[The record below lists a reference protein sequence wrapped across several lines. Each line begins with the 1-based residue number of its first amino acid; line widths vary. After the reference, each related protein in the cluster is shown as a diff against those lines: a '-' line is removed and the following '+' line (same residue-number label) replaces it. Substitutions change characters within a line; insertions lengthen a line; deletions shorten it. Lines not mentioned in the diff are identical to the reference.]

1 MTSQFYQIEAVVQF
15 SWLIDSF
22 LAQRNAEMEKIIS
35 MCLNLLIWITERIYY
50 QEMSS
55 LYDALVSCGND
66 CNCCKIQYTEILII
80 FHM

>member
-55 LYDALVSCGND
+55 HDLTTASS
-66 CNCCKIQYTEILII
+66 IQWSVGQRQTAGHISVI
-80 FHM
+80 